1 MLRSM
6 TGFGLVTYSDG
17 VKNITVEIK
26 SLNSKFLDLSLRLP
40 KSCAEMEADI
50 RSIIS
55 EMLERG
61 KVSLSLE
68 WMVAGASAPV
78 LSINKDLFK
87 AYFSEYQTLANSVG
101 ISADTPIFQMA
112 LNAPDVQQSPV
123 RETISSEEKEL
134 LSQLI
139 REACTKCDA
148 FRKNEG
154 ATLEEKIRSY
164 IAGISNGLD
173 AVINLDPAR
182 IDKVRNRLKSGI
194 AEWFGSADFDPNRLE
209 QEMIFYIERLDI
221 KEELVRLRSH
231 LDFFLETMKSG
242 KASGRKLAFI
252 SQEIGREIN
261 TIGSKASDAS
271 IQTHVVVMKEELEK
285 IKEQLNNIL

>member
-17 VKNITVEIK
+17 VKNITIEIR
-26 SLNSKFLDLSLRLP
+26 SLNSKFLDLSMRLP
-40 KSCAEMEADI
+40 RACGEFEAEF

-55 EMLERG
+55 ETLERG
-61 KVSLSLE
+61 KVSFSLE
-68 WMVAGASAPV
+68 WITSGSSARA
-78 LSINKDLFK
+78 LSINKELFN
-87 AYFSEYQTLANSVG
+87 AYFSEYQSLAKSAGV
-101 ISADTPIFQMA
+101 SADTAVFQMA
-112 LNAPDVQQSPV
+112 MNAPDVQQAPV
-123 RETISSEEKEL
+123 RETVLPEEKDL
-134 LSQLI
+134 LIKLV
-139 REACTKCDA
+139 RETCAKCDS

-154 ATLEEKIRSY
+154 AALEEKIRNY
-164 IAGISNGLD
+164 IQGLSNGLD
-173 AVINLDPAR
+173 AIINLDPTR
-182 IDKVRNRLKSGI
+182 IDKLRNRLKSGI
-194 AEWFGSADFDPNRLE
+194 SDSFGTADFDPNRLE

-221 KEELVRLRSH
+221 KEELVRLQTH
-231 LDFFLETMKSG
+231 LNYFVETMNSA

-261 TIGSKASDAS
+261 TIGSKASDAT

>member
-17 VKNITVEIK
+17 VKNISIEIR
-26 SLNSKFLDLSLRLP
+26 SLNSKFLDLSMRLP
-40 KSCAEMEADI
+40 KACGDLEADF

-55 EMLERG
+55 EALERG

-68 WMVAGASAPV
+68 WINSGTTARVQ
-78 LSINKDLFK
+78 SINKELFNT
-87 AYFSEYQTLANSVG
+87 YFSEYQSLAKSVG
-101 ISADTPIFQMA
+101 ISSDAAIFQMA
-112 LNAPDVQQSPV
+112 INAPDVQQAPA
-123 RETISSEEKEL
+123 RESIAPEEKDL
-134 LSQLI
+134 FIQLI

-154 ATLEEKIRSY
+154 AALEEKIRNY
-164 IAGISNGLD
+164 ILGISNGLD
-173 AVINLDPAR
+173 TIITLDPAR
-182 IDKVRNRLKSGI
+182 IDKLRNRLKSGI
-194 AEWFGSADFDPNRLE
+194 SESFGSAEFDPNRLE

-221 KEELVRLRSH
+221 KEELVRLRTH
-231 LDFFLETMKSG
+231 LNYFLETMNSG

-261 TIGSKASDAS
+261 TIGSKASDAA

>member
-68 WMVAGASAPV
+68 WMVAGASAPI

-87 AYFSEYQTLANSVG
+87 AYFSEYQTLANSAG
-101 ISADTPIFQMA
+101 ISGDTPIFQMA

-123 RETISSEEKEL
+123 RETISSEEKL
-134 LSQLI
+134 V
-139 REACTKCDA
+139 
-148 FRKNEG
+148 
-154 ATLEEKIRSY
+154 TLR
-164 IAGISNGLD
+164 GG
-173 AVINLDPAR
+173 
-182 IDKVRNRLKSGI
+182 
-194 AEWFGSADFDPNRLE
+194 
-209 QEMIFYIERLDI
+209 
-221 KEELVRLRSH
+221 KE
-231 LDFFLETMKSG
+231 FF
-242 KASGRKLAFI
+242 
-252 SQEIGREIN
+252 
-261 TIGSKASDAS
+261 
-271 IQTHVVVMKEELEK
+271 
-285 IKEQLNNIL
+285 